1 MPFNYE
7 ESAASVQFEHCAA
20 SISKFAS
27 SAKVHQ
33 MAIMKRICLFVLLL
47 LEKAVEVV
55 IEALRK
61 NPLPAAGKPA
71 YPNYHRSPS
80 QQ

>member
-1 MPFNYE
+1 
-7 ESAASVQFEHCAA
+7 
-20 SISKFAS
+20 
-27 SAKVHQ
+27 
-33 MAIMKRICLFVLLL
+33 MKRICLFVLLL